1 MSDLPPP
8 PPPGSGQAPPPFQ
21 PPPGYAPPPAPFQ
34 PPPGY
39 LPPPADIPPPG
50 YSVQAPPPGY
60 PGQVPPPYMPVAAVG
75 AGGALMSQFRGA
87 AAWSIGLGMVS
98 IVAPLVSTF
107 YFPIMPIIGA
117 LNGVRAIQRGRVIG
131 GIVGLVLN
139 GIGGIIALI
148 ASRVIGG

>member
-8 PPPGSGQAPPPFQ
+8 PAPPPGSGQAPPPFQ

-39 LPPPADIPPPG
+39 LPPAADIPPPG
-50 YSVQAPPPGY
+50 YSVQA
-60 PGQVPPPYMPVAAVG
+60 PPPYMPVAAVG
-75 AGGALMSQFRGA
+75 AGGALISQFRGA
-87 AAWSIGLGMVS
+87 AAWSIGLGLVS
-98 IVAPLVSTF
+98 IVVPLVSTF

-148 ASRVIGG
+148 QSGLIGGSGG

>member
-8 PPPGSGQAPPPFQ
+8 PPPGSAPPP
-21 PPPGYAPPPAPFQ
+21 PFQ

-50 YSVQAPPPGY
+50 YSLQAPPPGY
-60 PGQVPPPYMPVAAVG
+60 TGQVPPPYMPVAAVG
-75 AGGALMSQFRGA
+75 ASGALMSQFGGA
-87 AAWSIGLGMVS
+87 ALWSIGLGIVS
-98 IVAPLVSTF
+98 IVVPFVSNF

-139 GIGGIIALI
+139 GIGGIVALI
-148 ASRVIGG
+148 FSGVIGG

>member
-8 PPPGSGQAPPPFQ
+8 PPPGSNPPPPPLQ
-21 PPPGYAPPPAPFQ
+21 PPPGYLPPPPPSSFQ

-39 LPPPADIPPPG
+39 LPPPSNIPPPG
-50 YSVQAPPPGY
+50 YT
-60 PGQVPPPYMPVAAVG
+60 GQVPPPYMPVAAVG
-75 AGGALMSQFRGA
+75 ASGALMSQFGGA
-87 AAWSIGLGMVS
+87 AAWSIGLGLVS
-98 IVAPLVSTF
+98 IVVPLVSTF

-139 GIGGIIALI
+139 AVGGLVALLASGLIGG
-148 ASRVIGG
+148 

>member
-8 PPPGSGQAPPPFQ
+8 PPPGSGQGSAPFQ
-21 PPPGYAPPPAPFQ
+21 PPPGYTPPPAPFQ

-50 YSVQAPPPGY
+50 YSVQAPPP
-60 PGQVPPPYMPVAAVG
+60 YMPVAVVG
-75 AGGALMSQFRGA
+75 AGGALMSQFGGA
-87 AAWSIGLGMVS
+87 AAWSIGLGLVS
-98 IVAPLVSTF
+98 IVVPLVSTF

-148 ASRVIGG
+148 QSGLIGGSGG

>member
-8 PPPGSGQAPPPFQ
+8 PPPGSNPPPPPFQ
-21 PPPGYAPPPAPFQ
+21 PPPGYPPPPQFQ

-50 YSVQAPPPGY
+50 YT
-60 PGQVPPPYMPVAAVG
+60 GQVPPPYIPVAAVG
-75 AGGALMSQFRGA
+75 AGGALLSQFGGA
-87 AAWSIGLGMVS
+87 AAWSIGLGIVS
-98 IVAPLVSTF
+98 IVVPLASTF

-139 GIGGIIALI
+139 GIGGLIALI
-148 ASRVIGG
+148 SSGLIGG

>member
-21 PPPGYAPPPAPFQ
+21 PPPGYTPPPAPFQ

-50 YSVQAPPPGY
+50 YSVQAPPP
-60 PGQVPPPYMPVAAVG
+60 YMPVSAVG
-75 AGGALMSQFRGA
+75 AGGALISQFRGA
-87 AAWSIGLGMVS
+87 AAWSIGLGLVS
-98 IVAPLVSTF
+98 IVVPLVSTF

-148 ASRVIGG
+148 QSGLIGGSGG

>member
-8 PPPGSGQAPPPFQ
+8 PPGSGPPPPPFQ
-21 PPPGYAPPPAPFQ
+21 PPPGYSQPPQPFQ

-39 LPPPADIPPPG
+39 LPPPPNVPPPG
-50 YSVQAPPPGY
+50 YT
-60 PGQVPPPYMPVAAVG
+60 GQVPPPYMPVAAVG
-75 AGGALMSQFRGA
+75 AGGALMSQFGGA
-87 AAWSIGLGMVS
+87 ALWSIGLGIVS
-98 IVAPLVSTF
+98 IVVPFVSNF

-139 GIGGIIALI
+139 GIGGIVALI
-148 ASRVIGG
+148 FSGVIGG

>member
-39 LPPPADIPPPG
+39 LPPAADIPPPG
-50 YSVQAPPPGY
+50 YSVQA
-60 PGQVPPPYMPVAAVG
+60 PPPYMPVAAVG
-75 AGGALMSQFRGA
+75 AGGALMYQFGGA
-87 AAWSIGLGMVS
+87 AAWSIGLGLVS
-98 IVAPLVSTF
+98 IVVPLVSTF

-148 ASRVIGG
+148 QSGLIGGSGG